1 MSAFRAFLIGGAL
14 ALASVAA
21 SAPVASAQ
29 EIEKPASQSWSFYGV
44 FGTYDRAA
52 LQRGFQVYRE
62 VCAACHSMNLL
73 AYHDLEGIGYSPAEI
88 KAIAASVQVPDDP
101 DDTGEVKDR
110 PGRPSDHFKA
120 PFANEKAAQAANN
133 GALPKDLSLI
143 VRGRPFGPD
152 YIYALMTGFG
162 TPPADMKMAKGMN
175 YNAAFPGHQIAMPPP
190 LSDDRVT
197 YADGTKA
204 TLAQEAHDVAT
215 FLSWASDPHL
225 EDRHRL
231 GARVMIFLLAFSG
244 VMYGVKR
251 KVWSNVHH

>member
-1 MSAFRAFLIGGAL
+1 MVSFRAFLMGGAL
-14 ALASVAA
+14 ALATVTA
-21 SAPVASAQ
+21 ASAQ
-29 EIEKPASQSWSFYGV
+29 EIPEPAKQKWSFDGA
-44 FGTYDRAA
+44 FGTYDQAA

-73 AYHDLEGIGYSPAEI
+73 AYHDLAGIGYKDAEV

-101 DDTGEVKDR
+101 DDTGEIKDR

-120 PFANEKAAQAANN
+120 PFANEKAAQAANG

-143 VRGRPFGPD
+143 VRGRKYNQD
-152 YIYALMTGFG
+152 YIYALLTGFG

-175 YNAAFPGHQIAMPPP
+175 YNTAFPGHQIAMPPP

-204 TLAQEAHDVAT
+204 TLAQEAHDVTT
-215 FLSWASDPHL
+215 FLAWASDPHL
-225 EDRHRL
+225 DERHRL
-231 GARVMIFLLAFSG
+231 GAQVVIFLAVFSG

-251 KVWSNVHH
+251 KVWSKVAH